1 MPTTNTHRLTLNRQ
15 GDSVEIIV
23 QYNAV
28 FSVFERHLVGL
39 GLKFRER
46 IDVIGE
52 DASGAA
58 TSEILTSFPSRILA
72 VTDGAAAQTIPR
84 TVSMTVTR
92 AALDEDRNPQVT
104 PDLIPDEIRCSVRI
118 EALDLP
124 LAVTP
129 TEFTNQQILTFDVN
143 TLASTAPQASL

>member
-1 MPTTNTHRLTLNRQ
+1 MPTTNSHRLSLNRQ
-15 GDSVEIIV
+15 GDNVEITV

-58 TSEILTSFPSRILA
+58 TSDILTSFPSRILA
-72 VTDGAAAQTIPR
+72 VTDGAAVQTIPR
-84 TVSMTVTR
+84 TVSMIVTR
-92 AALDEDRNPQVT
+92 AALDEDRSPQL
-104 PDLIPDEIRCSVRI
+104 PADLSPDEIRCSVRI

-129 TEFTNQQILTFDVN
+129 TEFTNQQTLTFDVN
-143 TLASTAPQASL
+143 TLASISAQA

>member
-1 MPTTNTHRLTLNRQ
+1 MPTTNTHRLSLERQ
-15 GDSVEIIV
+15 GDNVKITV

-52 DASGAA
+52 GDPGAA
-58 TSEILTSFPSRILA
+58 TSEILTSFPSKILP
-72 VTDGAAAQTIPR
+72 VTDGAAVQTIPR

-92 AALDEDRNPQVT
+92 AALDEDRQPLLT

-143 TLASTAPQASL
+143 APVVNAAQA

>member
-1 MPTTNTHRLTLNRQ
+1 MPTTNTHKLSLFRV
-15 GDSVEIIV
+15 GDNVKITV

-52 DASGAA
+52 DPQGPAS
-58 TSEILTSFPSRILA
+58 SEILFSFPSRILA
-72 VTDGAAAQTIPR
+72 VTDGATVQTIPR
-84 TVSMTVTR
+84 NVFLNVSR
-92 AALDEDRNPQVT
+92 AALDEDRNPQLP
-104 PDLIPDEIRCSVRI
+104 PDVIPDEIRCSVRI

-143 TLASTAPQASL
+143 TPASAGAQA

>member
-1 MPTTNTHRLTLNRQ
+1 MPTTNNHRLSLDRQ
-15 GDSVEIIV
+15 GNNVKITV

-52 DASGAA
+52 DDAGAA
-58 TSEILTSFPSRILA
+58 VSDVLTSFPSQILQ
-72 VTDGAAAQTIPR
+72 VTDGAAIQTIQR
-84 TVSMTVTR
+84 TVSRTVTR
-92 AALDEDRNPQVT
+92 AALDEDRNPLLP
-104 PDLIPDEIRCSVRI
+104 PDFFPDQIRCSVLI

-129 TEFTNQQILTFDVN
+129 TEFTNQQVLSFDDVN
-143 TLASTAPQASL
+143 TLAVQA

>member
-1 MPTTNTHRLTLNRQ
+1 MPTTNTHRLSLDRQ
-15 GDSVEIIV
+15 GDSVKITV

-52 DASGAA
+52 DDPGAA
-58 TSEILTSFPSRILA
+58 TSEILTSFPSKILP
-72 VTDGAAAQTIPR
+72 VTDGAAVQTIPR

-92 AALDEDRNPQVT
+92 AALDEDRQPLLT

-143 TLASTAPQASL
+143 APVVNAAQA

>member
-1 MPTTNTHRLTLNRQ
+1 MPTTNSHRLSLDRQ
-15 GDSVEIIV
+15 GNNVRITV

-52 DASGAA
+52 DAPVE
-58 TSEILTSFPSRILA
+58 TSDILTSFPSRILA
-72 VTDGAAAQTIPR
+72 VTDGNAVQTIPR
-84 TVSMTVTR
+84 TVSLTVTR
-92 AALDEDRNPQVT
+92 VALDEDRHPVLH
-104 PDLIPDEIRCSVRI
+104 PDFIPDSIRCSVRI
-118 EALDLP
+118 EALDL

-129 TEFTNQQILTFDVN
+129 TEFTNRQILNELVVTDPAVN
-143 TLASTAPQASL
+143 AAQA

>member
-1 MPTTNTHRLTLNRQ
+1 MATTNTRRLSLERQ
-15 GDSVEIIV
+15 GNNVKITV

-52 DASGAA
+52 DGSGAA
-58 TSEILTSFPSRILA
+58 TSDVLTSFPSQILA
-72 VTDGAAAQTIPR
+72 VTDGAAIQKIPR
-84 TVSMTVTR
+84 TVSMTVPR
-92 AALDEDRNPQVT
+92 AVLDEDRNPLVP
-104 PDLIPDEIRCSVRI
+104 PDAIPDQIRCSVRI

-129 TEFTNQQILTFDVN
+129 TEFTNQQTLSFDVN
-143 TLASTAPQASL
+143 TLASTAVQA

>member
-1 MPTTNTHRLTLNRQ
+1 MPTTNTHRLSLDRQ
-15 GDSVEIIV
+15 GNSVKITV

-58 TSEILTSFPSRILA
+58 TSDILTSFPSRILA
-72 VTDGAAAQTIPR
+72 VTDGAAIQRIPR
-84 TVSMTVTR
+84 TVSTTVTR
-92 AALDEDRNPQVT
+92 AALDEDRNPIVT
-104 PDLIPDEIRCSVRI
+104 PG
-118 EALDLP
+118 
-124 LAVTP
+124 
-129 TEFTNQQILTFDVN
+129 FDSRSDPV
-143 TLASTAPQASL
+143 

>member
-15 GDSVEIIV
+15 GDSVEITV

-28 FSVFERHLVGL
+28 FSVFDRHLAGL

-46 IDVIGE
+46 IDVIGV
-52 DASGAA
+52 DAPGAA
-58 TSEILTSFPSRILA
+58 TSEILTSFPSPILA
-72 VTDGAAAQTIPR
+72 VTDGAAIQTIPR
-84 TVSMTVTR
+84 TVSMTVSR
-92 AALDEDRNPQVT
+92 AALDEDRNPQLT
-104 PDLIPDEIRCSVRI
+104 PDVIPDEIRCSVRI

-129 TEFTNQQILTFDVN
+129 AAFTDQRILTFDVN
-143 TLASTAPQASL
+143 APAANAA

>member
-1 MPTTNTHRLTLNRQ
+1 MPTTNTRRLNLTRQ
-15 GDSVEIIV
+15 GDNVKITV

-58 TSEILTSFPSRILA
+58 TSDVLTSFPSRILA
-72 VTDGAAAQTIPR
+72 VTDGAAVQTIQR

-92 AALDEDRNPQVT
+92 AALDEDGNPLLP
-104 PDLIPDEIRCSVRI
+104 PDLIPDQIRCSVRI

-129 TEFTNQQILTFDVN
+129 TEFTNQQILTSDVH
-143 TLASTAPQASL
+143 TLASTAA